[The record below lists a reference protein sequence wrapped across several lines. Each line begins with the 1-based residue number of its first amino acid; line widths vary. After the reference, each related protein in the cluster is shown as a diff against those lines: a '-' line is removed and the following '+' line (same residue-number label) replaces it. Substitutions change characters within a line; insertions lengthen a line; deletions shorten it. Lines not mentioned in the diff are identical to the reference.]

1 MNTII
6 LMDSLMI
13 ALSLV
18 LFWVGRRRESPFLR
32 AAAAAFLTSA
42 TVSMVATTPNGV
54 DVGAVIMLTV
64 LTFILM
70 FASTCLYM
78 GVLTIENRYMNAVK
92 MSVDMTQRP

>member
-1 MNTII
+1 
-6 LMDSLMI
+6 
-13 ALSLV
+13 
-18 LFWVGRRRESPFLR
+18 
-32 AAAAAFLTSA
+32 
-42 TVSMVATTPNGV
+42 
-54 DVGAVIMLTV
+54 MLTV